1 MAPQRR
7 MRRWSG
13 GSRSSRRGSRRCRRG
28 SGRLSVQGTRER
40 ADAGGAE
47 SSAPWDSRRSVHGV
61 GDGNEAFSA
70 QVSSPCLRVE
80 EAVEGVL
87 VE

>member
-1 MAPQRR
+1 V
-7 MRRWSG
+7 G
-13 GSRSSRRGSRRCRRG
+13 RGARG
-28 SGRLSVQGTRER
+28 AARDGAAGTVVQLSVQGMRAR